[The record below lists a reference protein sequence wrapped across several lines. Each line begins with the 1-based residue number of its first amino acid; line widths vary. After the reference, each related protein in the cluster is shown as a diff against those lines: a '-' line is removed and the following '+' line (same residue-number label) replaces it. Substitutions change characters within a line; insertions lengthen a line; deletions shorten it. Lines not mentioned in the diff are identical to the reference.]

1 MDGCV
6 DDLIFFLLLL
16 DFQALKLRYVCN
28 ICTLWFLF
36 WLCLR
41 EFLVM
46 LIGSCSYLTYRESV
60 VQYRCFKLSVR
71 HLYQRPTCPSQITA
85 TCDILGILSETVV
98 HVPWQE
104 IYGRFG
110 MQCTLLQLH
119 TTVRYPCLCITH
131 LGFSVSSGSQHIQL
145 ITIITQSLR
154 HVVPD
159 WCTVTCAATFRKP
172 LHLTDASQFWLK
184 PPAPNRVWAVD
195 MLKGCPSSIRG
206 PFPSDASTLD
216 AHF

>member
-1 MDGCV
+1 M
-6 DDLIFFLLLL
+6 
-16 DFQALKLRYVCN
+16 
-28 ICTLWFLF
+28 
-36 WLCLR
+36 
-41 EFLVM
+41 
-46 LIGSCSYLTYRESV
+46 
-60 VQYRCFKLSVR
+60 
-71 HLYQRPTCPSQITA
+71 TA

-98 HVPWQE
+98 HVAWQE

-131 LGFSVSSGSQHIQL
+131 LGFSVSSGSRHIQL

-159 WCTVTCAATFRKP
+159 WWTVTNLRGEDQMAATFRRP

-184 PPAPNRVWAVD
+184 PPAPNRMWSVD
-195 MLKGCPSSIRG
+195 MLKGYPSSIRG